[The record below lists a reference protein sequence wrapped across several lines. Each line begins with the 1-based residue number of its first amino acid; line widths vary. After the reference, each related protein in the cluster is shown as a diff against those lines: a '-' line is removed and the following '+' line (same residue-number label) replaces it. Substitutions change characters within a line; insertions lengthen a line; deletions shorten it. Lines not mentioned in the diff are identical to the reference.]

1 MENQMTALSSVSIEE
16 ETLSKLLVEAC
27 ANTSP
32 DRYKTAADLAVE
44 AVKSAFAKLRGQ
56 NEVGQMTVSLGVKVD
71 DQVLQCLN
79 HIAQEVNGLSEKVS
93 DSNARLTHVITTL
106 SDKNYPELKGV

>member
-16 ETLSKLLVEAC
+16 ETLSKLLVGALKDLSS
-27 ANTSP
+27 TQ
-32 DRYKTAADLAVE
+32 YKAAADLAAE

-71 DQVLQCLN
+71 DQVIKTL
-79 HIAQEVNGLSEKVS
+79 AAVNKKTNILADSVSKVDLRVTELVTILST
-93 DSNARLTHVITTL
+93 NG
-106 SDKNYPELKGV
+106 YPSLMGR